1 MTKQEFL
8 SGMCFTIG
16 APTYKGANTYSYHS
30 SDSNE
35 GCIMRQSRSS
45 LDNRVVLNDYSNL
58 TIGKFNDHFSEQLK
72 SNLTSDPLIIDY
84 SLDYVNLLTI
94 HISSVR

>member
-16 APTYKGANTYSYHS
+16 APTYKGANTYSYYKG
-30 SDSNE
+30 DSNE

-45 LDNRVVLNDYSNL
+45 LDNRIVLNDYECNAPTVGS
-58 TIGKFNDHFSEQLK
+58 K
-72 SNLTSDPLIIDY
+72 SFTGFTYVMKKKVVVKYRFEDLIAY
-84 SLDYVNLLTI
+84 EENVGE
-94 HISSVR
+94 

>member
-45 LDNRVVLNDYSNL
+45 LDNRVVLNDYECNAPK
-58 TIGKFNDHFSEQLK
+58 IGSKSFTGFTYVMSKRFNVKYRFED
-72 SNLTSDPLIIDY
+72 LIPY
-84 SLDYVNLLTI
+84 KEV
-94 HISSVR
+94 VGE